1 MAFLGL
7 VASIAATL
15 GVYTLYA
22 LLKVLYLEF
31 ISPLRNVLGPQSDHW
46 FLGNRRQI
54 FTSVE
59 DDQEGLWTAQYGRTV
74 RINTFLG
81 FSQLFTTDTK
91 AVQHILSNSDLYQKP
106 AMRRYFLGR
115 VAGPGVLVAEEDV
128 HKKQRK
134 IMNPAFGPAEV
145 WALTGI
151 FVEKSKQLRDL
162 WADRGAQSGGIAR
175 VNVIPDFS
183 TATLDIIGQAGF
195 KYDFHSLGADSN
207 DGRDELHEAFATISA
222 AGDRASLMDI
232 LKGEVP
238 LLRGVLPR
246 RKIDKVIDNSQV
258 VMRRIGQRLLRDS
271 KQKIA
276 LGSSAD
282 SVVSRD
288 LLSLLVRANTAENIP
303 EVQRLSE
310 EDVLARKGS
319 DLPSGWARDHQVYPF
334 CFVHPSIYTGFLNST
349 AATWALFALAENKE
363 IQSRL
368 RDELLTVDNA
378 NPSMD
383 ELNGLHYLDC
393 VVRETLRAHAP
404 VVASFRVAM
413 RDDVIP
419 LGTPYTDRTGTVHE
433 TIRRAYLLYPRLYDS
448 ESPQGSRRDRPS
460 WYQFWRSRDPAI
472 WGLDAQQFI
481 PERWERSP
489 PISTSIPGLWS
500 QMLTFLGGPRACIG
514 YRFSLVELKALL
526 FTLVRG
532 LEFELAVPA
541 ADIGRV
547 SMALVQQ
554 PVVRNDRAAG
564 AQMPLLIKPFI
575 QS

>member
-1 MAFLGL
+1 MALLGL
-7 VASIAATL
+7 AASIAATL
-15 GVYTLYA
+15 GVYILSA
-22 LLKVLYLEF
+22 LLKVLYQELT
-31 ISPLRNVLGPQSDHW
+31 SPLRNVPGPESDHL
-46 FLGNRRQI
+46 FLGNRLQI

-91 AVQHILSNSDLYQKP
+91 AVQHIFSNSDVYQKP

-128 HKKQRK
+128 HKKQVR
-134 IMNPAFGPAEV
+134 INCANPAFGPAEV
-145 WALTGI
+145 RALTGI
-151 FVEKSKQLRDL
+151 FVENGDQLRDL
-162 WADRGAQSGGIAR
+162 WGDRAAQSGGIAL

-195 KYDFHSLGADSN
+195 KYDFHSLGADSK
-207 DGRDELHEAFATISA
+207 GRRDELHEAFATISA
-222 AGDRASLMDI
+222 AGDRAGLMDV

-238 LLRGVLPR
+238 LLRWPR
-246 RKIDKVIDNSQV
+246 KKIDKVIDNSQA
-258 VMRRIGQRLLRDS
+258 VMRRIGQGLLRDS

-276 LGSSAD
+276 LGISVD
-282 SVVSRD
+282 SVASRD
-288 LLSLLVRANTAENIP
+288 LLSLLVRANTTEDIP
-303 EVQRLSE
+303 EAQRLSD
-310 EDVLARKGS
+310 EDVLA
-319 DLPSGWARDHQVYPF
+319 QVPTF
-334 CFVHPSIYTGFLNST
+334 LVAGHETFLNST
-349 AATWALFALAENKE
+349 AATWALFALAENRE
-363 IQSRL
+363 IQTRL
-368 RDELLTVDNA
+368 RDEVLTVDNE

-383 ELNGLHYLDC
+383 ELNALYYLDC

-433 TIRRAYLLYPRLYDS
+433 TIRLTKGQTVVVPILALN
-448 ESPQGSRRDRPS
+448 
-460 WYQFWRSRDPAI
+460 RDPAI

-489 PISTSIPGLWS
+489 SISTSIPGLWS

-541 ADIGRV
+541 AEIGRV

-554 PVVRNDRAAG
+554 PIVRRDRAAG

>member
-1 MAFLGL
+1 MALLGL
-7 VASIAATL
+7 AASIAATL

-22 LLKVLYLEF
+22 LLNVLYQEF
-31 ISPLRNVLGPQSDHW
+31 TSPLKNVPGPESDHW
-46 FLGNRRQI
+46 FLGNRLQI
-54 FTSVE
+54 STSVE

-81 FSQLFTTDTK
+81 FSQLFTSDTK
-91 AVQHILSNSDLYQKP
+91 AVQHIISNSDLYQKP

-115 VAGPGVLVAEEDV
+115 VVGPGVLVVEEDV

-134 IMNPAFGPAEV
+134 IMNPAFGPAQVRE
-145 WALTGI
+145 LTGI
-151 FVEKSKQLRDL
+151 FLRDL
-162 WADRGAQSGGIAR
+162 WADRAAQSGGIAL

-207 DGRDELHEAFATISA
+207 GGRDDLHEAFATISA
-222 AGDRASLMDI
+222 AGDSLGLMDI

-246 RKIDKVIDNSQV
+246 RKIDKVIDNSQA

-276 LGSSAD
+276 LGSSVD
-282 SVVSRD
+282 SVSSRD
-288 LLSLLVRANTAENIP
+288 LLSLLVRANTTEDIP
-303 EVQRLSE
+303 EAQRLSD
-310 EDVLARKGS
+310 EDVLA
-319 DLPSGWARDHQVYPF
+319 QVP
-334 CFVHPSIYTGFLNST
+334 TFLVAGHETKST

-363 IQSRL
+363 IQTRL
-368 RDELLTVDNA
+368 RDELLTVDNV

-383 ELNGLHYLDC
+383 ELNALHYLDC

-404 VVASFRVAM
+404 VVVSFRVAM

-419 LGTPYTDRTGTVHE
+419 LETPYTDRTGTVHE
-433 TIRRAYLLYPRLYDS
+433 TIRLTKGQTVVVPILALN
-448 ESPQGSRRDRPS
+448 
-460 WYQFWRSRDPAI
+460 RDPAI
-472 WGLDAQQFI
+472 WGPDAQQFL

-500 QMLTFLGGPRACIG
+500 HMLTFLGGPRACIG

-547 SMALVQQ
+547 STALVQL
-554 PVVRNDRAAG
+554 PVIRSDRAAG
-564 AQMPLLIKPFI
+564 AQLPLLIKPFI

>member
-1 MAFLGL
+1 MALLGL
-7 VASIAATL
+7 AASIAAAL
-15 GVYTLYA
+15 GVYILHA
-22 LLKVLYLEF
+22 LLKVLYQEF
-31 ISPLRNVLGPQSDHW
+31 TSPLRNVPGPEFDDR
-46 FLGNRRQI
+46 FVGNRLQI

-91 AVQHILSNSDLYQKP
+91 AVQHILSNSDHYQKP

-115 VAGPGVLVAEEDV
+115 VVGPGVLVVEEDV
-128 HKKQRK
+128 HKKQVRINCAVPSPLLIPFDLSVK
-134 IMNPAFGPAEV
+134 DHAQV
-145 WALTGI
+145 RALTGI
-151 FVEKSKQLRDL
+151 FVEKSRQLRDL
-162 WADRGAQSGGIAR
+162 WADRAAQSGGIAR

-183 TATLDIIGQAGF
+183 TTTLDIIGQAGF
-195 KYDFHSLGADSN
+195 KYDFHSLGADSSS
-207 DGRDELHEAFATISA
+207 GRDELHEAFATISA
-222 AGDRASLMDI
+222 AGDRAGLMDA

-238 LLRGVLPR
+238 LLRKVLPR
-246 RKIDKVIDNSQV
+246 RKIDKVIDNSQA

-276 LGSSAD
+276 LGSSVD
-282 SVVSRD
+282 SVASRD
-288 LLSLLVRANTAENIP
+288 LLSLLVRANMTEDIP
-303 EVQRLSE
+303 EAQRLSD
-310 EDVLARKGS
+310 EDVLA
-319 DLPSGWARDHQVYPF
+319 QVP
-334 CFVHPSIYTGFLNST
+334 TFLVAGHETT

-363 IQSRL
+363 IQTRL

-383 ELNGLHYLDC
+383 ELNDLHYLDC

-419 LGTPYTDRTGTVHE
+419 LGTPYTDRTGAVHE
-433 TIRRAYLLYPRLYDS
+433 TLRHTDPLLTKGQTVVIPILALNRDS
-448 ESPQGSRRDRPS
+448 
-460 WYQFWRSRDPAI
+460 AI
-472 WGLDAQQFI
+472 WGPDAQQFI
-481 PERWERSP
+481 PERWERSS

-554 PVVRNDRAAG
+554 PVVRSDRAAG
-564 AQMPLLIKPFI
+564 AQLPLLIKPFI